1 MRHLITV
8 AVLASLAGCDQ
19 LANVAVL
26 APVAGSGGTL
36 HGTVSGATDK
46 TRVGLL
52 ASPTG
57 SSRLEL
63 SSTSASNGSYAL
75 ALSQPG
81 INMLEAPAE
90 DKSYVFVLTAYED
103 LNGNGRF
110 DESDRMHPT
119 TGGSYRWFANSGP
132 ANATGWNVF
141 KDGVYSA
148 AGDTVASL

>member
-1 MRHLITV
+1 
-8 AVLASLAGCDQ
+8 
-19 LANVAVL
+19 
-26 APVAGSGGTL
+26 
-36 HGTVSGATDK
+36 
-46 TRVGLL
+46 
-52 ASPTG
+52 
-57 SSRLEL
+57 
-63 SSTSASNGSYAL
+63 
-75 ALSQPG
+75 
-81 INMLEAPAE
+81 MLEAPAE